1 MSAGEKQGVRERIE
15 KYQQHLMKVD
25 QKLANDPQ
33 KAREIARKA
42 ALRVE
47 HGGQG

>member
-1 MSAGEKQGVRERIE
+1 MNGEKQGVRERID
-15 KYQQHLMKVD
+15 KYTEHLMKVD
-25 QKLANDPQ
+25 QKLANDPA
-33 KAREIARKA
+33 KAREIARKT